1 MRLLTLV
8 VLVLAALHGIAAF
21 TTKKRDPSHKRPAFS
36 AVSSSNAGKE
46 QATQQQQQPE
56 EMTATSNP
64 QPAFVAVQVVNL
76 EDDDVVIGYGTGL
89 VACIVSLA
97 LGYTLG
103 YGGNL

>member
-1 MRLLTLV
+1 MRLLTLL
-8 VLVLAALHGIAAF
+8 VLVLATLETAAF
-21 TTKKRDPSHKRPAFS
+21 TTKKRDPSHKRKAFS
-36 AVSSSNAGKE
+36 AVSSSSNAGKE
-46 QATQQQQQPE
+46 QATQQQQQQE
-56 EMTATSNP
+56 EMTTSNS

-103 YGGNL
+103 YGGTL